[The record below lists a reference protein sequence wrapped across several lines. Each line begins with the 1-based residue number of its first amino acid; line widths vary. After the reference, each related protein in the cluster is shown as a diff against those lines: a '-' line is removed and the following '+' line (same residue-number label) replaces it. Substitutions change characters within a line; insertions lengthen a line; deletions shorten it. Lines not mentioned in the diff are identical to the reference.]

1 MKLGL
6 FLGCTIPA
14 RVRQYEIST
23 RRIAKELG
31 IEFVDVEDFSC
42 CGFPLKAANYETAM
56 LLAARNLSL
65 AEEKGITEL
74 CTMCSACT
82 ENLTEFA
89 NEMNE
94 DEELRG
100 RVNKKL
106 EAIGKKYN
114 GTVKVRHICRILI
127 DEIGVEKLQEKVVRP
142 LDKLNVTA
150 HFGCH
155 YVRPSAIYN
164 RFDDPEMPSSLKELI
179 KATGANYVEHSNE
192 MQCCGGGILAVAEKV
207 SLALSKE
214 KLDRMKKAGAD
225 IVCLICPFCGV
236 MYDANQ
242 RSIEEEFQTEYK
254 MPVLFY
260 PQLLGLAM
268 GLPSKEL
275 GLNLNVVKTKELVKS
290 LEAAS

>member
-23 RRIAKELG
+23 RRVARELG
-31 IEFVDVEDFSC
+31 IEFVDVDDFSC
-42 CGFPLKAANYETAM
+42 CGFPLKGVSYETTM
-56 LLAARNLSL
+56 LLAARNLVL
-65 AEEKGITEL
+65 AEEKGLTEI

-89 NEMNE
+89 RELNEHEEIRNE
-94 DEELRG
+94 
-100 RVNKKL
+100 VNRKL
-106 EAIGKKYN
+106 EPLGKKYN
-114 GTVKVRHICRILI
+114 GTVNVRHFCRVLI
-127 DEIGVEKLQEKVVRP
+127 EEFGMEGVQKYATRP
-142 LDKLNVTA
+142 LRELKVTA

-155 YVRPSAIYN
+155 YVRPSAIYDK
-164 RFDDPEMPSSLKELI
+164 FDDPEMPSTLKDLI
-179 KATGANYVEHSNE
+179 RATGAEYVEHSNE
-192 MQCCGGGILAVAEKV
+192 MQCCGGGILAVAEKIA
-207 SLALSKE
+207 LALSKD
-214 KLDRMKKAGAD
+214 KLDRMKGSGAD

-242 RSIEEEFQTEYK
+242 RSIEDEFQTEYK

-260 PQLLGLAM
+260 PQLLGLSM
-268 GLPSKEL
+268 GIPSKEL

-290 LEAAS
+290 LEAAG